1 MFSLKPRE
9 KKQRPFSSL
18 FKQLTPKEFV
28 FIFRDD
34 RVQTLAFLLSYASSA
49 YSRKVIKSIKDKD
62 TRKMLTES
70 LCYVKCTQRTP
81 ATGFVMEMEK
91 AALECAKGLSF

>member
-1 MFSLKPRE
+1 MFSLKPRG
-9 KKQRPFSSL
+9 KKQRPFYSL

-28 FIFRDD
+28 FVFRDD
-34 RVQTLAFLLSYASSA
+34 RIQTLAFLLSYASSA

-62 TRKMLTES
+62 KRRTLTEA

-91 AALECAKGLSF
+91 AALECANGLHF